1 LTVHFGLEGRSLQEQ
16 GNQSKSEGLH
26 DVVDRWLS

>member
-1 LTVHFGLEGRSLQEQ
+1 LAVKFGLEGGSLQEQ

-26 DVVDRWLS
+26 DVVD